1 MGRIKRD
8 ELPIMNELPYIRVE
22 IASTP
27 SQYSKGLMWRKHLP
41 EKSGMLFDFKEE
53 TPLTFWMKNTYIP
66 LQIAFI
72 DNSGRILQIE
82 SMAPMSTKRVYSR
95 NECRYALEVN
105 DGWFDKNSIKVG
117 DHVAHPNGEW
127 PKASK
132 DSKFML
138 MSQVVVP
145 TPVGI
150 PPGGPET
157 GMPGQEQQGVQ
168 PPPTMQILD
177 SWLDIFKRADE
188 LGIPLVIEWQTKSG
202 KTMPRT
208 QVSPP
213 YEFGETSEGEHS
225 GLLIAW
231 SDRDAHIISPIIE
244 NIIGVFDINGN
255 SINSVGQVEQI
266 GKAQPMTQEDTA
278 LAKGVQGFS

>member
-1 MGRIKRD
+1 MS
-8 ELPIMNELPYIRVE
+8 NLPYIRVE
-22 IASTP
+22 VASTP
-27 SQYSKGLMWRKHLP
+27 SQYSRGLMWRKHLP

-72 DNSGRILQIE
+72 NNSGKILQIE
-82 SMAPMSTKRVYSR
+82 SMAPMSTKMIYSK

-105 DGWFDKNSIKVG
+105 DGWFDRNNVKVG
-117 DHVAHPNGEW
+117 DNIAHQNGEW
-127 PKASK
+127 PKASRE
-132 DSKFML
+132 SKFML

-145 TPVGI
+145 TPVGV

-157 GMPGQEQQGVQ
+157 GMPGQEQQVQ

-177 SWLDIFKRADE
+177 SWKDIFKRADE

-213 YEFGETSEGEHS
+213 YDFGETSEGEHS

-244 NIIGVFDINGN
+244 NITGVFDINGN

-266 GKAQPMTQEDTA
+266 GNVQPPTKEDTA